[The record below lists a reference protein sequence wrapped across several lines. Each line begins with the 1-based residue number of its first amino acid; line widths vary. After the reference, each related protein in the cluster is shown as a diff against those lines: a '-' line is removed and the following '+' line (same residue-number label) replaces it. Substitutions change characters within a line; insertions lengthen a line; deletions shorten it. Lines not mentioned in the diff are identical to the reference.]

1 MLNQHIAGSFLGAV
15 CGSCL
20 GSPHVYM
27 KSQKLMEISHQIG
40 WTLSPPGGDMALCFA
55 SVGAI
60 GKYGVAFDKIARAYC
75 RISAASPDDID
86 LAATLCFCPRPQSPD
101 DIRRRAASHGLGTL
115 CSNAVLTR
123 QLPIVYAGIRWDCE
137 TLDQAVAADAA
148 LTHDDPRVAMCAQ
161 TYARALWAILNG
173 KTMLQT
179 WDFLMENAQDEIIRE
194 AIVSSYFNHPQCDGS
209 DATDI
214 TISLSLALW
223 HYWRDTP
230 FVTAV
235 RSAILAGGSTDVNA
249 AAVGAIIGA
258 AHGTYVIPASWRRD
272 LQIEAGENES
282 WKNRARASLK
292 TLEKFDSN
300 RNDIGASALFRHVM
314 TLRARRLNESRRRQ
328 ARISRPN
335 APLQT
340 QNDG

>member
-27 KSQKLMEISHQIG
+27 KSQKLMEISHRIG

-55 SVGAI
+55 AIGAI
-60 GKYGVAFDKIARAYC
+60 GKHGVAFDKIARAYC
-75 RISAASPDDID
+75 RASAASPDDID

-123 QLPIVYAGIRWDCE
+123 QLPIVYAGIRRDCE
-137 TLDQAVAADAA
+137 TLDRAVAADAA
-148 LTHDDPRVAMCAQ
+148 LTHDEPYVAMCAQ

-173 KTMLQT
+173 KTRLQT
-179 WDFLMENAQDEIIRE
+179 WDFLLENAQDERIRE
-194 AIVSSYFNHPQCDGS
+194 TIVSSYFSRPQCDCS

-235 RSAILAGGSTDVNA
+235 RSTILSGGSTDVNA
-249 AAVGAIIGA
+249 AAVGAFIGA
-258 AHGTYVIPASWRRD
+258 AHGTYIIPACWRRE
-272 LQIEAGENES
+272 LEAAAGDDNS
-282 WKNRARASLK
+282 WKSRARASLK
-292 TLEKFDSN
+292 TLEKIASI
-300 RNDIGASALFRHVM
+300 RNDISESVLFRHAM
-314 TLRARRLNESRRRQ
+314 SLRARRLDEPRRRPI
-328 ARISRPN
+328 RISRPN